1 MHRARGLLVLALLL
15 IPTVSRA
22 IQLHWGSGADTL
34 TFTEPTRAILVLRA
48 DSAEVTL
55 PPEWRLL
62 WVGDS
67 TEVQVV
73 ELDSLEVCEGDTARV
88 YDVDGPETPA
98 DSTAHLVTAH
108 FCLGGSEAA
117 EQALYELDLPAWG
130 RGKCKVVAL
139 DLADSASVLESNEV
153 TFNGGTDA
161 SYPTAVLYAASVHQS
176 TEFRVSIVGTGLGQ
190 ASGVA
195 LAALDGSWRQPLEIA
210 NQDGSAINA
219 VGSFAASVPTCVVEV
234 EEPDRTVATVTL
246 AADPAPASLELSC
259 PSTGDSYKMREVW
272 SDHDPYLIQPKDFAF
287 VPGGWTPAG
296 SWAFHLFYIRQN
308 QYIKV
313 HAGSDYT
320 EKNIGHAVS
329 DSLENWTVVD
339 TAAIRTRGG
348 RWDSLH
354 VWAPNIVLRGLT
366 YHMFYTGVDGNGN
379 QRIGLATSTD
389 LVTWV
394 QGDSVLEVTDATQG
408 NIPWADPSPDSVY
421 GHKAQLRD
429 AYVMQD
435 PDVPGD
441 WLMFFTTISRD
452 STPNALL
459 GVARSDGDFKVWGET
474 VPLWNSYHRW
484 RNDMHYITESPHAF
498 YRDGNW
504 WLFHTIN
511 GDTVWA
517 ESNAYSPADTVNG
530 GARWSQPQ
538 KIWQLV
544 PPLQAANL
552 YYWHSTEYLRIG
564 TVNDIEYLAAW
575 NDAEVCIE
583 ITQMQPSPPYLFKM
597 CEPSIAAVDDQAA
610 SANGPRLLLCGSR
623 PVRAQVGL
631 AVELQERTPVRLA
644 VYDIMGR
651 RVRTLAN
658 GELPAGRTEF
668 QWDGRDQSGAIV
680 GSGVYFASLNGA
692 GVRCS
697 VRVPVIR

>member
-1 MHRARGLLVLALLL
+1 MHRVRGLLVLALLL

-22 IQLHWGSGADTL
+22 IQLHWSSGADTL
-34 TFTEPTRAILVLRA
+34 TFTEATRAILVLRA

-73 ELDSLEVCEGDTARV
+73 ELDSLEVCEGDTAQV
-88 YDVDGPETPA
+88 YGLDGPSTPA
-98 DSTAHLVTAH
+98 DSSSNLTTAY
-108 FCLGGSEAA
+108 FCSGGSQPERAA
-117 EQALYELDLPAWG
+117 YRLDLPAWG

-139 DLADSASVLESNEV
+139 DPADSTSVLESNEV
-153 TFNGGTDA
+153 TFNGGVSDP
-161 SYPTAVLYAASVHQS
+161 YPTVVLCAASVHQS
-176 TEFRVSIVGTGLGQ
+176 TEFRVSIVGEGLGQ
-190 ASGVA
+190 ASGIA
-195 LAALDGSWRQPLEIA
+195 LAALDGSWRQPLAIA
-210 NQDGSAINA
+210 NQDDTAISA
-219 VGSFAASVPTCVVEV
+219 VGSFAATVPACAVEV
-234 EEPDRTVATVTL
+234 EGPGGTVATTTL
-246 AADPAPASLELSC
+246 AGDPAPASLEISC
-259 PSTGDSYKMREVW
+259 PSTGDWYRMREVW
-272 SDHDPYLIQPKDFAF
+272 PDHNPYLIQPKDFAF

-296 SWAFHLFYIRQN
+296 SWAFHLFYIRKN
-308 QYIKV
+308 QYLQN
-313 HAGSDYT
+313 ANT

-394 QGDSVLEVTDATQG
+394 QGDSVLEVTDANPD

-421 GHKAQLRD
+421 GGTAQLRD
-429 AYVMQD
+429 AFVMQD
-435 PDVPGD
+435 PDVAGD
-441 WLMFFTTISRD
+441 WLMFFTTVSGD

-474 VPLWNSYHRW
+474 FPLWNSYHHW
-484 RNDMHYITESPHAF
+484 RTDKHYITESPHAF

-504 WLFHTIN
+504 WLFHTVD

-517 ESNAYSPADTVNG
+517 ESNAYSPADTVDG
-530 GARWSQPQ
+530 GGRWSQPERLCL
-538 KIWQLV
+538 LV
-544 PPLQAANL
+544 PPLQTANL
-552 YYWHSTEYLRIG
+552 YYWHATEYLRIG
-564 TVNDIEYLAAW
+564 DIEYLAAW
-575 NDAEVCIE
+575 NDGDVCID
-583 ITQMQPSPPYLFKM
+583 ITQMLPSPPYLFKM
-597 CEPSIAAVDDQAA
+597 CEPSVAAVDDRVA
-610 SANGPRLLLCGSR
+610 SGSGPRLLLCGSR
-623 PVRAQVGL
+623 PARAHVGL
-631 AVELQERTPVRLA
+631 AVELPERMRVRLA

-668 QWDGRDQSGAIV
+668 QWDGRDQSGAV
-680 GSGVYFASLNGA
+680 AGSGVYFASLNGA
-692 GVRCS
+692 GARCS
-697 VRVPVIR
+697 VRVPLIR